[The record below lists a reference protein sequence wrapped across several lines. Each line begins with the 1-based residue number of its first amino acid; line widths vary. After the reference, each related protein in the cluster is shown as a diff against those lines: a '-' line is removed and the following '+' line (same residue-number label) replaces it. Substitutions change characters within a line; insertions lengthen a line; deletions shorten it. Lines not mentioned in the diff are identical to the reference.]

1 MAHRRNSHR
10 KNSSRSHKKKRNSK
24 NIMNKTIDTT
34 VSFTKSTSKK
44 YMPKVKTGLE
54 TIGSKVIKRSEE
66 TIPFLQSMT
75 RKFFGLLTKNKTRK
89 QRRH

>member
-10 KNSSRSHKKKRNSK
+10 KNSSRSHKKRNSK
-24 NIMNKTIDTT
+24 NIINKTIDTT
-34 VSFTKSTSKK
+34 VSIAKSSSKK

-54 TIGSKVIKRSEE
+54 TIGSKVIKRGEE
-66 TIPFLQSMT
+66 TVPLLQSMT

-89 QRRH
+89 HRRH

>member
-10 KNSSRSHKKKRNSK
+10 KNTSRSHKKKRNSK
-24 NIMNKTIDTT
+24 NIINKTIDTT
-34 VSFTKSTSKK
+34 VSIAKSSSKK

-66 TIPFLQSMT
+66 TIPLLQSMT
-75 RKFFGLLTKNKTRK
+75 RKFFGLFTRNKTRK